1 MDFFSSME
9 ISVPLSQIVLMLS
22 FSTLAL
28 LWGRVKLALLV
39 NYLFTLYWGYI
50 WNRELLIGTNLEKV
64 EYVHSFYFG
73 FGLIIVILA
82 LIGFLSRRE

>member
-50 WNRELLIGTNLEKV
+50 WNRELLVGSNLEKV

>member
-50 WNRELLIGTNLEKV
+50 WNRELLVGTNLEKV

>member
-1 MDFFSSME
+1 MDFFSSTE

-73 FGLIIVILA
+73 FGLVIVILA